1 MRSEDQKK
9 SFYWKV
15 VDMKNTEVVPEQGSR
30 QRGKL
35 SETRGKCK
43 VVYININ
50 GLVMGLIE
58 LNIFL
63 QKASPDIIGLT
74 EIKLHEEI
82 EVKKIG
88 QDKYNTWK
96 KSRLN

>member
-1 MRSEDQKK
+1 M
-9 SFYWKV
+9 
-15 VDMKNTEVVPEQGSR
+15 VPEQGLK

-35 SETRGKCK
+35 SETRDKCK

-50 GLVMGLIE
+50 GLVSGLRE

-82 EVKKIG
+82 EEVKKE
-88 QDKYNTWK
+88 W
-96 KSRLN
+96 SR

>member
-1 MRSEDQKK
+1 M
-9 SFYWKV
+9 
-15 VDMKNTEVVPEQGSR
+15 VPDHGLR

-35 SETRGKCK
+35 IETRDTCK
-43 VVYININ
+43 VVYTNVN
-50 GLVMGLIE
+50 GLVSGLRE

-82 EVKKIG
+82 EEVKK
-88 QDKYNTWK
+88 NW
-96 KSRLN
+96 SR